1 MENNKQYVI
10 YPHPSNEESQPDL
23 DPKDK
28 LIYIAIRRYMN
39 KSTLEAFPSYATI
52 TKDTGAAAKTIKKCV
67 DNLVEEKYLQ
77 TRREGRKLVY
87 TFNNKKQFEP
97 FSYEFLD
104 KPELSFTEKAYIVAS
119 QQYMFKDEN
128 EGRIEYTN
136 KELSS
141 LIKMPETTIS
151 KCNHSLERKGFLN
164 GAGLPTKTFNLRE
177 LDQVFIWKFKE
188 QDEKIQENSDRIEE
202 LEKQVREISKI
213 NSKLLEENK
222 KLKAQ
227 TQLEIVV

>member
-1 MENNKQYVI
+1 MEKYVI
-10 YPHPSNEESQPDL
+10 YPHPSNEDIQPDL

-67 DNLVEEKYLQ
+67 DNLIREDYLQ
-77 TRREGRKLVY
+77 TRREGRRLVY
-87 TFNNKKQFEP
+87 IFNNAKQFEP
-97 FSYEFLD
+97 FSYAFLD
-104 KPELSFTEKAYIVAS
+104 KSELSFTEKSYIVAS

-141 LIKMPETTIS
+141 LIKMPEATIS
-151 KCNHSLERKGFLN
+151 KCNRSLERKGFLR
-164 GAGLPTKTFNLRE
+164 GASGLAKCFQLRE
-177 LDQVFIWKFKE
+177 LDQLFIWKFRE
-188 QDEKIQENSDRIEE
+188 QDEKIEKNANDIALLKKEIE
-202 LEKQVREISKI
+202 
-213 NSKLLEENK
+213 
-222 KLKAQ
+222 KLK
-227 TQLEIVV
+227 LENLALKEGRKSRDYIL